1 MEQHP
6 LKLIVGLGNPGPA
19 YADSRHNVGFQC
31 LNLLAKKEG
40 IEFAKQQ
47 SKAKIGKGEVLGHR
61 VILAK
66 PRTYMNLSGTS
77 VASLMHYYKIE
88 PADLVVIYD
97 DVDLPLGKIRIRER
111 GGAGGH
117 NGIKS
122 IIQNL
127 GTQDFP
133 RIRVGI
139 GSLENLEMIDSP
151 QPSRTPQYVLGR
163 FTAEEKP
170 IIEEVRRRVVDALC
184 CILTDGIAAA
194 MNRYNPG

>member
-19 YADSRHNVGFQC
+19 YADSRHNLGFQC

-139 GSLENLEMIDSP
+139 GSLENLEMVDSP

>member
-1 MEQHP
+1 MVQYP

-19 YADSRHNVGFQC
+19 YADSRHNLGFQC
-31 LNLLAKKEG
+31 LNLLARTQR
-40 IEFAKQQ
+40 IEFAKQK
-47 SKAKIGKGEVLGHR
+47 SKAKIGKGEVLGHK

-77 VASLMHYYKIE
+77 VAPLMHYYKIE

-97 DVDLPLGKIRIRER
+97 DVDLPLGRIRIRER
-111 GGAGGH
+111 GGPGGH
-117 NGIKS
+117 NGMKS

-139 GSLENLEMIDSP
+139 GMREDQEIANSP
-151 QPSRTPQYVLGR
+151 LSSRTPQYVLGR
-163 FTAEEKP
+163 FTAGEKP

-184 CILTDGIAAA
+184 CILTDGISAA
-194 MNRYNPG
+194 MNQYNPG

>member
-1 MEQHP
+1 MEQYP
-6 LKLIVGLGNPGPA
+6 LKLIVGLGNPGPT
-19 YADSRHNVGFQC
+19 YADSRHNLGFQC

-47 SKAKIGKGEVLGHR
+47 SKAKIGKGEVLGR
-61 VILAK
+61 KVILAK

-77 VASLMHYYKIE
+77 VVPLMHYYKID
-88 PADLVVIYD
+88 PADLVAIYD
-97 DVDLPLGKIRIRER
+97 DMDLPLGKIRIRER

-117 NGIKS
+117 NGMKS

-127 GTQDFP
+127 GTEDFP

-139 GSLENLEMIDSP
+139 GSRENLEMVDSP

-170 IIEEVRRRVVDALC
+170 IIDEVRRRVVDALC

>member
-6 LKLIVGLGNPGPA
+6 LKLIVGLGNPGRA
-19 YADSRHNVGFQC
+19 YADSRHNLGFQC

-127 GTQDFP
+127 GGGN
-133 RIRVGI
+133 RVAG
-139 GSLENLEMIDSP
+139 E
-151 QPSRTPQYVLGR
+151 SRDGR
-163 FTAEEKP
+163 FAP
-170 IIEEVRRRVVDALC
+170 A
-184 CILTDGIAAA
+184 LTDTAVCP
-194 MNRYNPG
+194 RSFYR

>member
-1 MEQHP
+1 MEQYP
-6 LKLIVGLGNPGPA
+6 LNLIVGLGNPGPA
-19 YADSRHNVGFQC
+19 YADSRHNLGFQC

-88 PADLVVIYD
+88 PADLMVIYD

-139 GSLENLEMIDSP
+139 GSLENLEMVDSP

>member
-1 MEQHP
+1 MEQYP

-19 YADSRHNVGFQC
+19 YADCRHNLGFQC

-88 PADLVVIYD
+88 PADLMVIYD

-117 NGIKS
+117 NGMKS

-139 GSLENLEMIDSP
+139 GSLENLEMVDSP

-170 IIEEVRRRVVDALC
+170 IIDEVRRRVLDSIF